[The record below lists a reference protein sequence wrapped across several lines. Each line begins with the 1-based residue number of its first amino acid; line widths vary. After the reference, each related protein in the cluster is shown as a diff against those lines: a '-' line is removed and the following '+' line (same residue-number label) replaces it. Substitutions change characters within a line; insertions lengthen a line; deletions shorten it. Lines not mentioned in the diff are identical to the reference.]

1 MSVNL
6 SVSSAP
12 HIRSSEN
19 TRRLMLTVLIAL
31 VPTLIAGI
39 IVFGFRALLIVVI
52 SMAASMATELVCG
65 LITGKKASVTD
76 GSAAVTGLLLA
87 LTLPASVP
95 YWMPAVGG
103 VFAIVVAKCLC
114 GGLGQ
119 NVFNP
124 ALAARAFLMLF
135 WPTTLVRYAAPGALG
150 FANNVDIVATSTPLQ
165 SMARGGLPEGQTLM
179 DMFLGNTG
187 GCIGEVSA
195 LALLIGAAILLA
207 TRTINWRIPVAYVG
221 TVAALALFFARGDD
235 PIMWMLY
242 SVLGGGLLI
251 GAIFMATDYSSSPTT
266 SLGQLVFGIG
276 CGALTVLFRYKGF
289 YPEGVTYAI
298 LIMNAF
304 AWALDRYLPPR
315 RFGVAKGGPAQ

>member
-1 MSVNL
+1 MNL
-6 SVSSAP
+6 NISSAP
-12 HIRSSEN
+12 HIRSSDN
-19 TRRLMLTVLIAL
+19 TRKLMLTVLVAL
-31 VPTLIAGI
+31 VPALIAGV
-39 IVFGFRALLIVVI
+39 IVFGIRALIVVAI
-52 SMAASMATELVCG
+52 SMAASVATELVCG
-65 LITGKKASVTD
+65 LVTGKKASVTD

-135 WPTTLVRYAAPGALG
+135 WPTALVRYAAPGALG
-150 FANNVDIVATSTPLQ
+150 LANNVDIVSSSTPLQ
-165 SMARGGLPEGQTLM
+165 DMSRGVLPGDESLL

-187 GCIGEVSA
+187 GTIGEVSA

-207 TRTINWRIPVAYVG
+207 TRTINWRIPVSYVG
-221 TVAALALFFARGDD
+221 TVAALSLFFARGDD
-235 PIMWMLY
+235 PIMWMLC
-242 SVLGGGLLI
+242 SVFGGGLLI
-251 GAIFMATDYSSSPTT
+251 GAIFMATDYSSSPT
-266 SLGQLVFGIG
+266 SPLAQLVFGIG
-276 CGALTVLFRYKGF
+276 CGALTILFRYKSL
-289 YPEGVTYAI
+289 YPEGITYAI
-298 LIMNAF
+298 LTMNAF

>member
-1 MSVNL
+1 MNL
-6 SVSSAP
+6 NISSAP
-12 HIRSSEN
+12 HIRSSDN
-19 TRRLMLTVLIAL
+19 TRKLMLTVLVAL
-31 VPTLIAGI
+31 VPALIAGV
-39 IVFGFRALLIVVI
+39 IVFGVRALIVVAI
-52 SMAASMATELVCG
+52 SMAASVATELVCG
-65 LITGKKASVTD
+65 LVTGKKASVTD

-135 WPTTLVRYAAPGALG
+135 WPTALVRYAAPGALG
-150 FANNVDIVATSTPLQ
+150 LANNVDMVSSSTPLQ
-165 SMARGGLPEGQTLM
+165 DMSRGVLPGDESLL

-187 GCIGEVSA
+187 GTIGEVAA

-207 TRTINWRIPVAYVG
+207 TRTINWRIPVSYVG
-221 TVAALALFFARGDD
+221 TVAALSLFFARGDD
-235 PIMWMLY
+235 PIMWMLC
-242 SVLGGGLLI
+242 SVFGGGLLI
-251 GAIFMATDYSSSPTT
+251 GAIFMATDYSSSPT
-266 SLGQLVFGIG
+266 SPLAQLVFGIG
-276 CGALTVLFRYKGF
+276 CGALTILFRYKSL
-289 YPEGVTYAI
+289 YPEGITYAI
-298 LIMNAF
+298 LTMNAF

>member
-1 MSVNL
+1 MNL
-6 SVSSAP
+6 NISSAP
-12 HIRSSEN
+12 HIRSSDN
-19 TRRLMLTVLIAL
+19 TRKLMLTVLVAL
-31 VPTLIAGI
+31 VPALIAGV
-39 IVFGFRALLIVVI
+39 IVFGIRALIVVAI
-52 SMAASMATELVCG
+52 SMAASVATELVCG
-65 LITGKKASVTD
+65 LVTGKKASVAD

-135 WPTTLVRYAAPGALG
+135 WPTALVRYAAPGALG
-150 FANNVDIVATSTPLQ
+150 LANNLDMVSSSTPLQ
-165 SMARGGLPEGQTLM
+165 DMSRGVLPGDESLL

-187 GCIGEVSA
+187 GTIGEVSA

-207 TRTINWRIPVAYVG
+207 TRTINWRIPVSYVG
-221 TVAALALFFARGDD
+221 TVAALSLFFARGDD
-235 PIMWMLY
+235 PIMWMLC
-242 SVLGGGLLI
+242 SVFGGGLLI
-251 GAIFMATDYSSSPTT
+251 GAIFMATDYSSSPT
-266 SLGQLVFGIG
+266 SPLAQLVFGIG
-276 CGALTVLFRYKGF
+276 CGALTILFRYKSL
-289 YPEGVTYAI
+289 YPEGITYAI
-298 LIMNAF
+298 LTMNAF

>member
-1 MSVNL
+1 MNL
-6 SVSSAP
+6 NISSAP
-12 HIRSSEN
+12 HIRSSDN
-19 TRRLMLTVLIAL
+19 TRKLMLTVLVAL
-31 VPTLIAGI
+31 VPALIAGV
-39 IVFGFRALLIVVI
+39 IVFGIRALIVVAI
-52 SMAASMATELVCG
+52 SMAASLATELVCG
-65 LITGKKASVTD
+65 LVTGKKASVAD

-135 WPTTLVRYAAPGALG
+135 WPTALVRYAAPGALG
-150 FANNVDIVATSTPLQ
+150 LANNVDIVSSSTPLQ
-165 SMARGGLPEGQTLM
+165 DMSRGVLPGDESLL

-187 GCIGEVSA
+187 GTIGEVSA

-207 TRTINWRIPVAYVG
+207 TRTITWRIPVSYVG
-221 TVAALALFFARGDD
+221 TVAALSLFFARGDD
-235 PIMWMLY
+235 PIMWMLC
-242 SVLGGGLLI
+242 SVFGGGLLI
-251 GAIFMATDYSSSPTT
+251 GAIFMATDYSSSPT
-266 SLGQLVFGIG
+266 SPLAQLVFGIG
-276 CGALTVLFRYKGF
+276 CGALTILFRYKSL
-289 YPEGVTYAI
+289 YPEGITYAI
-298 LIMNAF
+298 LTMNAF

>member
-1 MSVNL
+1 MNL
-6 SVSSAP
+6 NISSAP
-12 HIRSSEN
+12 HIRSSDN
-19 TRRLMLTVLIAL
+19 TRKLMLTVLVAL
-31 VPTLIAGI
+31 VPALIAGV
-39 IVFGFRALLIVVI
+39 IVFGIRALIVVAI
-52 SMAASMATELVCG
+52 SMAASVATELVCG
-65 LITGKKASVTD
+65 LVTGKKASVAD

-135 WPTTLVRYAAPGALG
+135 WPTALVRYAAPGALG
-150 FANNVDIVATSTPLQ
+150 LANNVDMVSSSTPLQ
-165 SMARGGLPEGQTLM
+165 DMSRGVLPGDESLL

-187 GCIGEVSA
+187 GTIGEVSA

-207 TRTINWRIPVAYVG
+207 TRTINWRIPVSYVG
-221 TVAALALFFARGDD
+221 TVAALSLFFSRGDD
-235 PIMWMLY
+235 PIMWMLC
-242 SVLGGGLLI
+242 SVFGGGLLI
-251 GAIFMATDYSSSPTT
+251 GAIFMATDYSSSPT
-266 SLGQLVFGIG
+266 SPLAQLVFGIG
-276 CGALTVLFRYKGF
+276 CGALTILFRYKSL
-289 YPEGVTYAI
+289 YPEGITYAI
-298 LIMNAF
+298 LTMNAF

>member
-1 MSVNL
+1 MNL
-6 SVSSAP
+6 NISSAP
-12 HIRSSEN
+12 HIRSSDN
-19 TRRLMLTVLIAL
+19 TRKLMLTVLVAL
-31 VPTLIAGI
+31 VPALIAGV
-39 IVFGFRALLIVVI
+39 IVFGIRALIVVAI
-52 SMAASMATELVCG
+52 SMAASVATELVCG
-65 LITGKKASVTD
+65 LVTGKKASVAD

-135 WPTTLVRYAAPGALG
+135 WPTALVRYAAPGALG
-150 FANNVDIVATSTPLQ
+150 LANNVDIVSSSTPLQ
-165 SMARGGLPEGQTLM
+165 DMSRGVLPGDESLL

-187 GCIGEVSA
+187 GTIGEVSA

-207 TRTINWRIPVAYVG
+207 TRTINWRIPVSYVG
-221 TVAALALFFARGDD
+221 TVAALSLFFARGDD
-235 PIMWMLY
+235 PIMWMLC
-242 SVLGGGLLI
+242 SVFGGGLLI
-251 GAIFMATDYSSSPTT
+251 GAIFMATDYSSSPT
-266 SLGQLVFGIG
+266 SPLAQLVFGIG
-276 CGALTVLFRYKGF
+276 CGALTILFRYKSL
-289 YPEGVTYAI
+289 YPEGITYAI
-298 LIMNAF
+298 LTMNAF

>member
-1 MSVNL
+1 MNL
-6 SVSSAP
+6 NISSAP
-12 HIRSSEN
+12 HIRSSDN
-19 TRRLMLTVLIAL
+19 TRKLMLTVLVAL
-31 VPTLIAGI
+31 VPALIAGV
-39 IVFGFRALLIVVI
+39 IVFGIRALIVVAI
-52 SMAASMATELVCG
+52 SMAASVATELVCG
-65 LITGKKASVTD
+65 LVTGKKASVAD

-135 WPTTLVRYAAPGALG
+135 WPTALVRYAAPGALG
-150 FANNVDIVATSTPLQ
+150 LASNVDMVSSSTPLQ
-165 SMARGGLPEGQTLM
+165 DMSRGVLPGDESLL

-187 GCIGEVSA
+187 GTIGEVSA

-207 TRTINWRIPVAYVG
+207 TRTINWRIPVSYVG
-221 TVAALALFFARGDD
+221 TVAALSLFFARGDD
-235 PIMWMLY
+235 TIMWMLC
-242 SVLGGGLLI
+242 SVFGGGLLI
-251 GAIFMATDYSSSPTT
+251 GAIFMATDYSSSPT
-266 SLGQLVFGIG
+266 SPLAQLVFGIG
-276 CGALTVLFRYKGF
+276 CGALTILFRYKSL
-289 YPEGVTYAI
+289 YPEGITYAI
-298 LIMNAF
+298 LTMNAF

>member
-1 MSVNL
+1 MNL
-6 SVSSAP
+6 NISSAP
-12 HIRSSEN
+12 HIRSSDN
-19 TRRLMLTVLIAL
+19 TRKLMLTVLVAL
-31 VPTLIAGI
+31 VPALIAGV
-39 IVFGFRALLIVVI
+39 IVFGVRALIVVAI
-52 SMAASMATELVCG
+52 SMAASVATELVCG
-65 LITGKKASVTD
+65 LVTGKKASVAD

-135 WPTTLVRYAAPGALG
+135 WPTALVRYAAPGALG
-150 FANNVDIVATSTPLQ
+150 LANNVDMVSSSTPLQ
-165 SMARGGLPEGQTLM
+165 DMSRGVLPGDESLL

-187 GCIGEVSA
+187 GTIGEVSA

-207 TRTINWRIPVAYVG
+207 TRTINWRIPVSYVG
-221 TVAALALFFARGDD
+221 TVAALSLFFARGDD
-235 PIMWMLY
+235 PIMWMLC
-242 SVLGGGLLI
+242 SVFGGGLLI
-251 GAIFMATDYSSSPTT
+251 GAIFMATDYSSSPT
-266 SLGQLVFGIG
+266 SPLAQLVFGIG
-276 CGALTVLFRYKGF
+276 CGALTILFRYKSL
-289 YPEGVTYAI
+289 YPEGITYAI
-298 LIMNAF
+298 LTMNAF

-315 RFGVAKGGPAQ
+315 RFGVVKGGPAQ

>member
-1 MSVNL
+1 MNL
-6 SVSSAP
+6 NISSAP
-12 HIRSSEN
+12 HIRSSDN
-19 TRRLMLTVLIAL
+19 TRKLMLTVLVAL
-31 VPTLIAGI
+31 VPALIAGV
-39 IVFGFRALLIVVI
+39 IVFGIRALIVVAI
-52 SMAASMATELVCG
+52 SMAASVATELVCG
-65 LITGKKASVTD
+65 LVTGKKASVAD

-135 WPTTLVRYAAPGALG
+135 WPTALVRYAAPGALG
-150 FANNVDIVATSTPLQ
+150 LANNVDMVSSSTPLQ
-165 SMARGGLPEGQTLM
+165 DMSRGVLPGDESLL

-187 GCIGEVSA
+187 GTIGEVSA

-207 TRTINWRIPVAYVG
+207 TRTINWRIPVSYVG
-221 TVAALALFFARGDD
+221 TVAALSLFFARGDD
-235 PIMWMLY
+235 PIMWMLC
-242 SVLGGGLLI
+242 SVFGGGLLI
-251 GAIFMATDYSSSPTT
+251 GAIFMATDYSSSPT
-266 SLGQLVFGIG
+266 SPLAQLVFGIG
-276 CGALTVLFRYKGF
+276 CGALTILFRYKSL
-289 YPEGVTYAI
+289 YPEGITYAI
-298 LIMNAF
+298 LTMNAF

>member
-1 MSVNL
+1 MNL
-6 SVSSAP
+6 NISSAP
-12 HIRSSEN
+12 HIRSSDN
-19 TRRLMLTVLIAL
+19 TRKLMLTVLVAL
-31 VPTLIAGI
+31 VPALIAGV
-39 IVFGFRALLIVVI
+39 IVFGIRALIVVAI
-52 SMAASMATELVCG
+52 SMAASVATELVCG
-65 LITGKKASVTD
+65 LVTGKKASVAD

-135 WPTTLVRYAAPGALG
+135 WPTALVRYAAPGALG
-150 FANNVDIVATSTPLQ
+150 LANNVDMVSSSTPLQ
-165 SMARGGLPEGQTLM
+165 DMSRGVLPGDESLL

-187 GCIGEVSA
+187 GTIGEVSA

-207 TRTINWRIPVAYVG
+207 TRTINWRIPVSYVG
-221 TVAALALFFARGDD
+221 TVAALSLFFARGDD
-235 PIMWMLY
+235 PIMWMLC
-242 SVLGGGLLI
+242 SVFGGGLLI
-251 GAIFMATDYSSSPTT
+251 GAIFMATDYSSSPT
-266 SLGQLVFGIG
+266 SPLAQLVVGIG
-276 CGALTVLFRYKGF
+276 CGALTILFRYKSL
-289 YPEGVTYAI
+289 YPEGITYAI
-298 LIMNAF
+298 LTMNAF

>member
-1 MSVNL
+1 MNL
-6 SVSSAP
+6 NISSAP
-12 HIRSSEN
+12 HIRSSDN
-19 TRRLMLTVLIAL
+19 TRKLMLTVLVAL
-31 VPTLIAGI
+31 VPALIAGV
-39 IVFGFRALLIVVI
+39 IVFGVRALIVVAI
-52 SMAASMATELVCG
+52 SMAASVATELVCG
-65 LITGKKASVTD
+65 LVTGKKASVAD

-135 WPTTLVRYAAPGALG
+135 WPTALVRYAAPGALG
-150 FANNVDIVATSTPLQ
+150 LANNVDIVSSSTPLQ
-165 SMARGGLPEGQTLM
+165 DMSRGVLPGDESLL

-187 GCIGEVSA
+187 GTIGEVSA

-207 TRTINWRIPVAYVG
+207 TRTINWRIPVSYVG
-221 TVAALALFFARGDD
+221 TVAALSLFFARGDD
-235 PIMWMLY
+235 PIMWMLC
-242 SVLGGGLLI
+242 SVFGGGLLI
-251 GAIFMATDYSSSPTT
+251 GAIFMATDYSSSPT
-266 SLGQLVFGIG
+266 SPLAQLVFGIG
-276 CGALTVLFRYKGF
+276 CGALTILFRYKSL
-289 YPEGVTYAI
+289 YPEGITYAI
-298 LIMNAF
+298 LTMNAF

>member
-1 MSVNL
+1 MNL
-6 SVSSAP
+6 NISSAP
-12 HIRSSEN
+12 HIRSSDN
-19 TRRLMLTVLIAL
+19 TRKLMLTVLVAL
-31 VPTLIAGI
+31 VPALIAGV
-39 IVFGFRALLIVVI
+39 IVFGIRALIVVAI
-52 SMAASMATELVCG
+52 SMAASVATELVCG
-65 LITGKKASVTD
+65 LVTGKKASVTD

-135 WPTTLVRYAAPGALG
+135 WPTALVRYAAPGALG
-150 FANNVDIVATSTPLQ
+150 LANNVDMVSSSTPLQ
-165 SMARGGLPEGQTLM
+165 DMSRGVMPGDESLL

-187 GCIGEVSA
+187 GTIGEVSA

-207 TRTINWRIPVAYVG
+207 TRTINWRIPVSYVG
-221 TVAALALFFARGDD
+221 TVAALSLFFARGDD
-235 PIMWMLY
+235 PIMWMLC
-242 SVLGGGLLI
+242 SVFGGGLLI
-251 GAIFMATDYSSSPTT
+251 GAIFMATDYSSSPT
-266 SLGQLVFGIG
+266 SPLAQLVFGIG
-276 CGALTVLFRYKGF
+276 CGALTILFRYKSL
-289 YPEGVTYAI
+289 YPEGITYAI
-298 LIMNAF
+298 LTMNAF

>member
-1 MSVNL
+1 MNL
-6 SVSSAP
+6 NISSAP
-12 HIRSSEN
+12 HIRSSDN
-19 TRRLMLTVLIAL
+19 TRKLMLTVLVAL
-31 VPTLIAGI
+31 VPALIAGV
-39 IVFGFRALLIVVI
+39 IVFGVRALIVVAI
-52 SMAASMATELVCG
+52 SMAASVATELVCG
-65 LITGKKASVTD
+65 LVTGKKASVAD

-135 WPTTLVRYAAPGALG
+135 WPTALVRYAAPGALG
-150 FANNVDIVATSTPLQ
+150 LANNVDMVSSSTPLQ
-165 SMARGGLPEGQTLM
+165 DMSRGVLPGDESLL

-187 GCIGEVSA
+187 GTIGEVSA

-207 TRTINWRIPVAYVG
+207 TRTINWRIPVSYVG
-221 TVAALALFFARGDD
+221 TVAALSLFFARGDD
-235 PIMWMLY
+235 PIMWMLC
-242 SVLGGGLLI
+242 SVFGGGLLI
-251 GAIFMATDYSSSPTT
+251 GAIFMATDYSSSPT
-266 SLGQLVFGIG
+266 SPLAQLVFGIG
-276 CGALTVLFRYKGF
+276 CGALTILFRYKSL
-289 YPEGVTYAI
+289 YPEGITYAI
-298 LIMNAF
+298 LTMNAF

>member
-1 MSVNL
+1 MNL
-6 SVSSAP
+6 NISSAP
-12 HIRSSEN
+12 HIRSSDN
-19 TRRLMLTVLIAL
+19 TRKLMLTVLVAL
-31 VPTLIAGI
+31 VPALIAGV
-39 IVFGFRALLIVVI
+39 IVFGVRALIVVAI
-52 SMAASMATELVCG
+52 SMAASVATELVCG
-65 LITGKKASVTD
+65 LVTGKKASVTD

-135 WPTTLVRYAAPGALG
+135 WPTALVRYAAPGALG
-150 FANNVDIVATSTPLQ
+150 LANNVDIVSSSTPLQ
-165 SMARGGLPEGQTLM
+165 DMSRGVLPGDESLL

-187 GCIGEVSA
+187 GTIGEVSA

-207 TRTINWRIPVAYVG
+207 TRTINWRIPVSYVG
-221 TVAALALFFARGDD
+221 TVAALSLFFARGDD
-235 PIMWMLY
+235 PIMWMLC
-242 SVLGGGLLI
+242 SVFGGGLLI
-251 GAIFMATDYSSSPTT
+251 GAIFMATDYSSSPT
-266 SLGQLVFGIG
+266 SPLAQLVFGIG
-276 CGALTVLFRYKGF
+276 CGALTILFRYKSL
-289 YPEGVTYAI
+289 YPEGITYAI
-298 LIMNAF
+298 LTMNAF

>member
-1 MSVNL
+1 MNL
-6 SVSSAP
+6 NISSAP
-12 HIRSSEN
+12 HIRSSDN
-19 TRRLMLTVLIAL
+19 TRKLMLTVLVAL
-31 VPTLIAGI
+31 VPALIAGV
-39 IVFGFRALLIVVI
+39 IVFGIRALIVVAI
-52 SMAASMATELVCG
+52 SMAASVATELVCG
-65 LITGKKASVTD
+65 LVTGKKASVAD

-135 WPTTLVRYAAPGALG
+135 WPTALVRYAAPGALG
-150 FANNVDIVATSTPLQ
+150 LANNVDMVSSSTPLQ
-165 SMARGGLPEGQTLM
+165 DMSRGVLPGDESLL

-187 GCIGEVSA
+187 GTIGEVSA

-207 TRTINWRIPVAYVG
+207 TRTINWRIPVSYVG
-221 TVAALALFFARGDD
+221 TVAALSLFFARGDD
-235 PIMWMLY
+235 PIMWMLC
-242 SVLGGGLLI
+242 SVFGGGLLI
-251 GAIFMATDYSSSPTT
+251 GAIFMATDYSSSPT
-266 SLGQLVFGIG
+266 SPLAQLVFGIG
-276 CGALTVLFRYKGF
+276 CGAITILFRYKSL
-289 YPEGVTYAI
+289 YPEGITYAI
-298 LIMNAF
+298 LTMNAF

>member
-1 MSVNL
+1 MKLTLNA
-6 SVSSAP
+6 AP
-12 HIRSSEN
+12 HVRSGDS
-19 TRRLMLTVLIAL
+19 TRRIMLTVLIAL
-31 VPTLIAGI
+31 IPTLIAGVI
-39 IVFGFRALLIVVI
+39 IFGVRALIVVAI
-52 SMAASMATELVCG
+52 SMAASIVTEFICG
-65 LITGKKASVTD
+65 LITGRRDSVAD
-76 GSAAVTGLLLA
+76 GSSAVTGLLLA

-114 GGLGQ
+114 GGLGK

-135 WPTTLVRYAAPGALG
+135 WPTSLIRYFEPGQALSL
-150 FANNVDIVATSTPLQ
+150 ANEVDMVSSSTPLQ
-165 SMARGGLPEGQTLM
+165 NMSRGVLPEGTTLT
-179 DMFLGNTG
+179 DMLLGNTG
-187 GCIGEVSA
+187 GSIGEVCA
-195 LALLIGAAILLA
+195 IALLIGLVILLA
-207 TRTINWRIPVAYVG
+207 TRTINWRVPTAYVG
-221 TVAALALFFARGDD
+221 TVAVLSLFFARGDD

-251 GAIFMATDYSSSPTT
+251 GAIFMATDYSSGPTT
-266 SLGQLVFGIG
+266 PLAKIVYGIG
-276 CGALTVLFRYKGF
+276 CGALTVLFRYKGL

-315 RFGVAKGGPAQ
+315 RYGVAKGGPAQ

>member
-1 MSVNL
+1 MNL
-6 SVSSAP
+6 NISSAP
-12 HIRSSEN
+12 HIRSSDN
-19 TRRLMLTVLIAL
+19 TRKLMLTVLVAL
-31 VPTLIAGI
+31 VPALIAGV
-39 IVFGFRALLIVVI
+39 IVFGVRALIVVAI
-52 SMAASMATELVCG
+52 SMAASVATELVCG
-65 LITGKKASVTD
+65 LVTGKKASVTD

-135 WPTTLVRYAAPGALG
+135 WPTALVRYAAPGALG
-150 FANNVDIVATSTPLQ
+150 LANNVDIVSSSTPLQ
-165 SMARGGLPEGQTLM
+165 DMSRGVLPGDESLL

-187 GCIGEVSA
+187 GTIGEVSA

-207 TRTINWRIPVAYVG
+207 TRTINWRIPVSYVG
-221 TVAALALFFARGDD
+221 TVAALSLFFSRGDD
-235 PIMWMLY
+235 PIMWMLC
-242 SVLGGGLLI
+242 SVFGGGLLI
-251 GAIFMATDYSSSPTT
+251 GAIFMATDYSSSPT
-266 SLGQLVFGIG
+266 SPLAQLVFGIG
-276 CGALTVLFRYKGF
+276 CGALTILFRYKSL
-289 YPEGVTYAI
+289 YPEGITYAI
-298 LIMNAF
+298 LTMNAF

>member
-1 MSVNL
+1 MNL
-6 SVSSAP
+6 NISSAP
-12 HIRSSEN
+12 HIRSSDN
-19 TRRLMLTVLIAL
+19 TRKLMLTVLVAL
-31 VPTLIAGI
+31 VPARIAGV
-39 IVFGFRALLIVVI
+39 IVFGIRALIVVAI
-52 SMAASMATELVCG
+52 SMAASVATELVCG
-65 LITGKKASVTD
+65 LVTGKKASVTD

-135 WPTTLVRYAAPGALG
+135 WPTALVRYAAPGALG
-150 FANNVDIVATSTPLQ
+150 LANNVDMVSSSTPLQ
-165 SMARGGLPEGQTLM
+165 DMSRGVLPGDESLL

-187 GCIGEVSA
+187 GTIGEVSA

-207 TRTINWRIPVAYVG
+207 TRTINWRIPVSYVG
-221 TVAALALFFARGDD
+221 TVAALSLFFARGDD
-235 PIMWMLY
+235 PIMWMLC
-242 SVLGGGLLI
+242 SVFGGGLLI
-251 GAIFMATDYSSSPTT
+251 GAIFMATDYSSSPT
-266 SLGQLVFGIG
+266 SPLAQLVFGIG
-276 CGALTVLFRYKGF
+276 CGALTILFRYKSL
-289 YPEGVTYAI
+289 YPEGITYAI
-298 LIMNAF
+298 LTMNAF

>member
-1 MSVNL
+1 MNL
-6 SVSSAP
+6 NISSAP
-12 HIRSSEN
+12 HIRSSDN
-19 TRRLMLTVLIAL
+19 TRKLMLTVLVAL
-31 VPTLIAGI
+31 VPALIAGV
-39 IVFGFRALLIVVI
+39 IVFGIRALIVVAI
-52 SMAASMATELVCG
+52 SMAASVATELVCG
-65 LITGKKASVTD
+65 LVTGKKASVTD

-135 WPTTLVRYAAPGALG
+135 WPTALVRYAAPGALG
-150 FANNVDIVATSTPLQ
+150 LANNVDIVSSSTPLQ
-165 SMARGGLPEGQTLM
+165 DMSRGVLPGDESLL

-187 GCIGEVSA
+187 GTIGEVSA

-207 TRTINWRIPVAYVG
+207 TRTINWRIPVSYVG
-221 TVAALALFFARGDD
+221 TVAALSLFFSRGDD
-235 PIMWMLY
+235 PIMWMLC
-242 SVLGGGLLI
+242 SVFGGGLLI
-251 GAIFMATDYSSSPTT
+251 GAIFMATDYSSSPT
-266 SLGQLVFGIG
+266 SPLAQLVFGIG
-276 CGALTVLFRYKGF
+276 CGALTILFRYKSL
-289 YPEGVTYAI
+289 YPEGITYAI
-298 LIMNAF
+298 LTMNAF

>member
-1 MSVNL
+1 MNL
-6 SVSSAP
+6 NISSAP
-12 HIRSSEN
+12 HIRSSDN
-19 TRRLMLTVLIAL
+19 TRKLMLTVLVAL
-31 VPTLIAGI
+31 VPALIAGV
-39 IVFGFRALLIVVI
+39 IVFGIRALIVVAI
-52 SMAASMATELVCG
+52 SMAASVATELVCG
-65 LITGKKASVTD
+65 LVTGKKASVAD

-135 WPTTLVRYAAPGALG
+135 WPTALVRYAAPGALG
-150 FANNVDIVATSTPLQ
+150 LASNVDMVSSSTPLQ
-165 SMARGGLPEGQTLM
+165 DMSRGVLPGDESLL

-187 GCIGEVSA
+187 GTIGEVSA

-207 TRTINWRIPVAYVG
+207 TRTINWRIPVSYVG
-221 TVAALALFFARGDD
+221 TVAALSLFFARGDD
-235 PIMWMLY
+235 PIMWMLC
-242 SVLGGGLLI
+242 SVFGGGLLI
-251 GAIFMATDYSSSPTT
+251 GAIFMATDYSSSPT
-266 SLGQLVFGIG
+266 SPLAQLVFGIG
-276 CGALTVLFRYKGF
+276 CGALTILFRYKSL
-289 YPEGVTYAI
+289 YPEGITYAI
-298 LIMNAF
+298 LTMNAF

>member
-1 MSVNL
+1 MNL
-6 SVSSAP
+6 NISSAP
-12 HIRSSEN
+12 HIRSSDN
-19 TRRLMLTVLIAL
+19 TRKLMLTVLVAL
-31 VPTLIAGI
+31 VPALIAGV
-39 IVFGFRALLIVVI
+39 IVFGIRALIVVAI
-52 SMAASMATELVCG
+52 SMAASVATELVCG
-65 LITGKKASVTD
+65 LVTGKKASVTD

-135 WPTTLVRYAAPGALG
+135 WPTAMVRYAAPGALG
-150 FANNVDIVATSTPLQ
+150 LANNVDMVSSSTPLQ
-165 SMARGGLPEGQTLM
+165 DMSRGVLPGDESLL

-187 GCIGEVSA
+187 GTIGEVSA

-207 TRTINWRIPVAYVG
+207 TRTINWRIPVSYVG
-221 TVAALALFFARGDD
+221 TVAALSLFFARGDD
-235 PIMWMLY
+235 PIMWMLC
-242 SVLGGGLLI
+242 SVFGGGLLI
-251 GAIFMATDYSSSPTT
+251 GAIFMATDYSSSPT
-266 SLGQLVFGIG
+266 SPLAQLVFGIG
-276 CGALTVLFRYKGF
+276 CGALTILFRYKSL
-289 YPEGVTYAI
+289 YPEGITYAI
-298 LIMNAF
+298 LTMNAF

>member
-1 MSVNL
+1 MNL
-6 SVSSAP
+6 NISSAP
-12 HIRSSEN
+12 HIRSSDN
-19 TRRLMLTVLIAL
+19 TRKLMLTVLVAL
-31 VPTLIAGI
+31 VPALIAGV
-39 IVFGFRALLIVVI
+39 IVFGVRALIVVAI
-52 SMAASMATELVCG
+52 SMAASVATELVCG
-65 LITGKKASVTD
+65 LVTGKKASVTD

-135 WPTTLVRYAAPGALG
+135 WPTALVRYAAPGALG
-150 FANNVDIVATSTPLQ
+150 LANNVDIVSSSTPLQ
-165 SMARGGLPEGQTLM
+165 DMSRGVLPGDESLL

-187 GCIGEVSA
+187 GTIGEVSA

-207 TRTINWRIPVAYVG
+207 TRTINWRIPVSYVG
-221 TVAALALFFARGDD
+221 TVAALSLFFARGDD
-235 PIMWMLY
+235 TIMWMLC
-242 SVLGGGLLI
+242 SVFGGGLLI
-251 GAIFMATDYSSSPTT
+251 GAIFMATDYSSSPT
-266 SLGQLVFGIG
+266 SPLAQLVFGIG
-276 CGALTVLFRYKGF
+276 CGALTILFRYKSL
-289 YPEGVTYAI
+289 YPEGITYAI
-298 LIMNAF
+298 LTMNAF

>member
-1 MSVNL
+1 MNL
-6 SVSSAP
+6 NISSAP
-12 HIRSSEN
+12 HIRSSDN
-19 TRRLMLTVLIAL
+19 TRKLMLTVLVAL
-31 VPTLIAGI
+31 VPALIAGV
-39 IVFGFRALLIVVI
+39 IVFGIRALIVVAI
-52 SMAASMATELVCG
+52 SMAASVATELVCG
-65 LITGKKASVTD
+65 LVTGKKASVAD

-135 WPTTLVRYAAPGALG
+135 WPTALVRYAAPGALG
-150 FANNVDIVATSTPLQ
+150 LANNVDMVSSSTPLQ
-165 SMARGGLPEGQTLM
+165 DMSRGVQPGDESLL

-187 GCIGEVSA
+187 GTIGEVSA

-207 TRTINWRIPVAYVG
+207 TRTINWRIPVSYVG
-221 TVAALALFFARGDD
+221 TVAALSLFFARGDD
-235 PIMWMLY
+235 PIMWMLC
-242 SVLGGGLLI
+242 SVFGGGLLI
-251 GAIFMATDYSSSPTT
+251 GAIFMATDYSSSPT
-266 SLGQLVFGIG
+266 SPLAQLVFGIG
-276 CGALTVLFRYKGF
+276 CGALTILFRYKSL
-289 YPEGVTYAI
+289 YPEGITYAI
-298 LIMNAF
+298 LTMNAF

>member
-1 MSVNL
+1 MNL
-6 SVSSAP
+6 NISSAP
-12 HIRSSEN
+12 HIRSSDN
-19 TRRLMLTVLIAL
+19 TRKLMLTVLVAL
-31 VPTLIAGI
+31 VPALIAGV
-39 IVFGFRALLIVVI
+39 IVFGIRALIVVAI
-52 SMAASMATELVCG
+52 SMAASVATELVCG
-65 LITGKKASVTD
+65 LVTGKKASVAD

-135 WPTTLVRYAAPGALG
+135 WPTALVRYAAPGALG
-150 FANNVDIVATSTPLQ
+150 LANNVDIVSSSTPLQ
-165 SMARGGLPEGQTLM
+165 DMSRGVLPGDESLL

-187 GCIGEVSA
+187 GTIGEVSA

-207 TRTINWRIPVAYVG
+207 TRTINWRIPVSYVG
-221 TVAALALFFARGDD
+221 TVAALSLFFVRGDD
-235 PIMWMLY
+235 PIMWMLC
-242 SVLGGGLLI
+242 SVFGGGLLI
-251 GAIFMATDYSSSPTT
+251 GAIFMATDYSSSPT
-266 SLGQLVFGIG
+266 SPLAQLVFGIG
-276 CGALTVLFRYKGF
+276 CGALTILFRYKSL
-289 YPEGVTYAI
+289 YPEGITYAI
-298 LIMNAF
+298 LTMNAF

>member
-1 MSVNL
+1 MNL
-6 SVSSAP
+6 NISSAP
-12 HIRSSEN
+12 HIRSSDN
-19 TRRLMLTVLIAL
+19 TRKLMLTVLVAL
-31 VPTLIAGI
+31 VPALIAGV
-39 IVFGFRALLIVVI
+39 IVFGIRALIVVAI
-52 SMAASMATELVCG
+52 SMAASVATELVCG
-65 LITGKKASVTD
+65 LVTGKKASVTD

-95 YWMPAVGG
+95 YWTPAVGG

-135 WPTTLVRYAAPGALG
+135 WPTALVRYAAPGALG
-150 FANNVDIVATSTPLQ
+150 LANNVDIVSSSTPLQ
-165 SMARGGLPEGQTLM
+165 DMSRGVLPGDESLL

-187 GCIGEVSA
+187 GTIGEVSA

-207 TRTINWRIPVAYVG
+207 TRTINWRIPVSYVG
-221 TVAALALFFARGDD
+221 TVAALSLFFARGDD
-235 PIMWMLY
+235 PIMWMLC
-242 SVLGGGLLI
+242 SVFGGGLLI
-251 GAIFMATDYSSSPTT
+251 GAIFMATDYSSSPT
-266 SLGQLVFGIG
+266 SPLAQLVFGIG
-276 CGALTVLFRYKGF
+276 CGALTILFRYKSL
-289 YPEGVTYAI
+289 YPEGITYAI
-298 LIMNAF
+298 LTMNAF

>member
-1 MSVNL
+1 MNL
-6 SVSSAP
+6 NISSAP
-12 HIRSSEN
+12 HIRSSDN
-19 TRRLMLTVLIAL
+19 TRKLMLTVLVAL
-31 VPTLIAGI
+31 VPALIAGV
-39 IVFGFRALLIVVI
+39 IVFGIRALIVVAI
-52 SMAASMATELVCG
+52 SMAASVATELVCG
-65 LITGKKASVTD
+65 LVTGKNASVTD

-135 WPTTLVRYAAPGALG
+135 WPTALVRYAAPGALG
-150 FANNVDIVATSTPLQ
+150 LANNVDMVSSSTPLQ
-165 SMARGGLPEGQTLM
+165 DMSRGVLPGDESLL

-187 GCIGEVSA
+187 GTIGEVSA

-207 TRTINWRIPVAYVG
+207 TRTINWRIPVSYVG
-221 TVAALALFFARGDD
+221 TVAALSLFFARGDD
-235 PIMWMLY
+235 PIMWMLC
-242 SVLGGGLLI
+242 SVFGGGLLI
-251 GAIFMATDYSSSPTT
+251 GAIFMATDYSSSPT
-266 SLGQLVFGIG
+266 SPLAQLVFGIG
-276 CGALTVLFRYKGF
+276 CGALTILFRYKSL
-289 YPEGVTYAI
+289 YPEGITYAI
-298 LIMNAF
+298 LTMNAF

>member
-1 MSVNL
+1 MNL
-6 SVSSAP
+6 HISSAP
-12 HIRSSEN
+12 HIRSSDN
-19 TRRLMLTVLIAL
+19 TRKLMLTVLVAL
-31 VPTLIAGI
+31 VPALIAGV
-39 IVFGFRALLIVVI
+39 IVFGIRALIVVAI
-52 SMAASMATELVCG
+52 SMAASVATELVCG
-65 LITGKKASVTD
+65 LVTGKKASVAD

-135 WPTTLVRYAAPGALG
+135 WPTALVRYAAPGALG
-150 FANNVDIVATSTPLQ
+150 LANNVDMVSSSTPLQ
-165 SMARGGLPEGQTLM
+165 DMSRGVLPGDESLL

-187 GCIGEVSA
+187 GTIGEVSA

-207 TRTINWRIPVAYVG
+207 TRTINWRIPVSYVG
-221 TVAALALFFARGDD
+221 TVAALSLFFARGDD
-235 PIMWMLY
+235 PIMWMLC
-242 SVLGGGLLI
+242 SVFGGGLLI
-251 GAIFMATDYSSSPTT
+251 GAIFMATDYSSSPT
-266 SLGQLVFGIG
+266 SPLAQLVFGIG
-276 CGALTVLFRYKGF
+276 CGALTILFRYKSL
-289 YPEGVTYAI
+289 YPEGITYAI
-298 LIMNAF
+298 LTMNAF

>member
-1 MSVNL
+1 
-6 SVSSAP
+6 
-12 HIRSSEN
+12 
-19 TRRLMLTVLIAL
+19 MLTVLVAL
-31 VPTLIAGI
+31 VPALIAGV
-39 IVFGFRALLIVVI
+39 IVFGVRALIVVAI
-52 SMAASMATELVCG
+52 SMAASVATELVCG
-65 LITGKKASVTD
+65 LVTGKKASVTD

-135 WPTTLVRYAAPGALG
+135 WPTALVRYAAPGALG
-150 FANNVDIVATSTPLQ
+150 LANNVDMVSSSTPLQ
-165 SMARGGLPEGQTLM
+165 DMSRGVLPGDESLL

-187 GCIGEVSA
+187 GTIGEVSA

-207 TRTINWRIPVAYVG
+207 TRTINWRIPVSYVG
-221 TVAALALFFARGDD
+221 TVAALSLFFARGDD
-235 PIMWMLY
+235 PIMWMLC
-242 SVLGGGLLI
+242 SVFGGGLLI
-251 GAIFMATDYSSSPTT
+251 GAIFMATDYSSSPT
-266 SLGQLVFGIG
+266 SPLAQLVFGIG
-276 CGALTVLFRYKGF
+276 CGALTILFRYKSL
-289 YPEGVTYAI
+289 YPEGITYAI
-298 LIMNAF
+298 LTMNAF

>member
-1 MSVNL
+1 MNL
-6 SVSSAP
+6 NISSAP
-12 HIRSSEN
+12 HIRSSDN
-19 TRRLMLTVLIAL
+19 TRKLMLTVLVAL
-31 VPTLIAGI
+31 VPALIAGV
-39 IVFGFRALLIVVI
+39 IVFGIRALIVVAI
-52 SMAASMATELVCG
+52 SMAASVATELVCG
-65 LITGKKASVTD
+65 LVTGKKASVAD

-135 WPTTLVRYAAPGALG
+135 WPTALVRYAAPGALG
-150 FANNVDIVATSTPLQ
+150 LANNVDIVSSSTPLQ
-165 SMARGGLPEGQTLM
+165 DMSRGVLPGDESLL

-187 GCIGEVSA
+187 GTIGEVSA

-207 TRTINWRIPVAYVG
+207 TRTINWRIPVSYVG
-221 TVAALALFFARGDD
+221 TVAALSLFFSRGDD
-235 PIMWMLY
+235 PIMWMLC
-242 SVLGGGLLI
+242 SVFGGGLLI
-251 GAIFMATDYSSSPTT
+251 GAIFMATDYSSSPT
-266 SLGQLVFGIG
+266 SPLAQLVFGIG
-276 CGALTVLFRYKGF
+276 CGALTILFRYKSL
-289 YPEGVTYAI
+289 YPEGITYAI
-298 LIMNAF
+298 LTMNAF

>member
-1 MSVNL
+1 MNL
-6 SVSSAP
+6 NISSAP
-12 HIRSSEN
+12 HIRSSDN
-19 TRRLMLTVLIAL
+19 TRKLMLTVLVAL
-31 VPTLIAGI
+31 VPALIAGV
-39 IVFGFRALLIVVI
+39 IVFGVRALIVVAI
-52 SMAASMATELVCG
+52 SMAASVATELVCG
-65 LITGKKASVTD
+65 LVTGKKASVTD

-135 WPTTLVRYAAPGALG
+135 WPTALVRYAAPGALG
-150 FANNVDIVATSTPLQ
+150 LANNVDMVSSSTPLQ
-165 SMARGGLPEGQTLM
+165 DMSRGVLPGDESLL

-187 GCIGEVSA
+187 GTIGEVSA

-207 TRTINWRIPVAYVG
+207 TRTINWRIPVSYVG
-221 TVAALALFFARGDD
+221 TVAALSLFFARGDD
-235 PIMWMLY
+235 PIMWMLC
-242 SVLGGGLLI
+242 SVFGGGLLI
-251 GAIFMATDYSSSPTT
+251 GAIFMATDYSSSPT
-266 SLGQLVFGIG
+266 SPLAQLVFGIG
-276 CGALTVLFRYKGF
+276 CGALTILFRYKSL
-289 YPEGVTYAI
+289 YPEGITYAI
-298 LIMNAF
+298 LTMNAF

>member
-1 MSVNL
+1 MNL
-6 SVSSAP
+6 NISSAP
-12 HIRSSEN
+12 HIRSSDN
-19 TRRLMLTVLIAL
+19 TRKLMLTVLVAL
-31 VPTLIAGI
+31 VPALIAGV
-39 IVFGFRALLIVVI
+39 IVFGIRALIVVAI
-52 SMAASMATELVCG
+52 SMAASVATELVCG
-65 LITGKKASVTD
+65 LVTGKKASVTD

-135 WPTTLVRYAAPGALG
+135 WPTALVRYAAPGALG
-150 FANNVDIVATSTPLQ
+150 LANNVDIVSSSTPLQ
-165 SMARGGLPEGQTLM
+165 DMSRGVLPGDESLL

-187 GCIGEVSA
+187 GTIGEVSA
-195 LALLIGAAILLA
+195 LTLLIGAAILLA
-207 TRTINWRIPVAYVG
+207 TRTINWRIPVSYVG
-221 TVAALALFFARGDD
+221 TVAALSLFFARGDD
-235 PIMWMLY
+235 PIMWMLC
-242 SVLGGGLLI
+242 SVFGGGLLI
-251 GAIFMATDYSSSPTT
+251 GAIFMATDYSSSPT
-266 SLGQLVFGIG
+266 SPLAQLVFGIG
-276 CGALTVLFRYKGF
+276 CGALTILFRYKSL
-289 YPEGVTYAI
+289 YPEGITYAI
-298 LIMNAF
+298 LTMNAF